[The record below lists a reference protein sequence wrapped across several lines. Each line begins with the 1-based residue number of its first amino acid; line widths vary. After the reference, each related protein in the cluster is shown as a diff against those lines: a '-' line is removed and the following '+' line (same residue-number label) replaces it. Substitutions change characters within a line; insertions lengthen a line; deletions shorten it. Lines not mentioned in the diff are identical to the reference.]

1 MSDEDSGRLHTPFPT
16 LTSEY
21 NTEQLI
27 LTCECGD
34 HKEICHHSPIIYTD
48 GACSNNGSS
57 DAVAGI
63 GIAFG
68 TREGDPDDEGT
79 CQFSI
84 PVDDV
89 LDPGGKRT
97 SQRAELITALE
108 GLKKICNHDK
118 ELMSNDYKKR
128 EYVVKGMTE
137 WLPNW
142 KENNWR
148 EPNGQQPSNLDPFR
162 KLDAEV
168 EERERAHGCK
178 VNFWHIDRDY
188 NKIADRLAE
197 QGARAAAQA
206 VNEGLGEVI
215 NAVSAWSL

>member
-68 TREGDPDDEGT
+68 TPRRT
-79 CQFSI
+79 HYCARRS
-84 PVDDV
+84 
-89 LDPGGKRT
+89 GKN
-97 SQRAELITALE
+97 
-108 GLKKICNHDK
+108 CNHDK

-148 EPNGQQPSNLDPFR
+148 EPNGQQPSNLVPFR

-178 VNFWHIDRDY
+178 TGWQSRVP
-188 NKIADRLAE
+188 ALLLRL
-197 QGARAAAQA
+197 
-206 VNEGLGEVI
+206 
-215 NAVSAWSL
+215 

>member
-68 TREGDPDDEGT
+68 TR
-79 CQFSI
+79 
-84 PVDDV
+84 
-89 LDPGGKRT
+89 KRT

-118 ELMSNDYKKR
+118 ELMSNDYRTR
-128 EYVVKGMTE
+128 EYVVKGMIE

-148 EPNGQQPSNLDPFR
+148 EPNGQQPSNLDLFR

-178 VNFWHIDRDY
+178 TGWQSRVP
-188 NKIADRLAE
+188 ALLLRL
-197 QGARAAAQA
+197 
-206 VNEGLGEVI
+206 
-215 NAVSAWSL
+215 